1 MFACTVYVYFILV
14 IVSFKSSVELVCIV
28 YNAPN
33 LNKAF
38 EKKKKR
44 SSKNG
49 CKIKRIKNITRREK
63 NYNCLS
69 FLDQILFNEKIMIII
84 NIASLLTSTK

>member
-1 MFACTVYVYFILV
+1 MFACTVYVLYDVYFILV

-38 EKKKKR
+38 EKKKK
-44 SSKNG
+44 
-49 CKIKRIKNITRREK
+49 KIKQKSVVEIGTG
-63 NYNCLS
+63 
-69 FLDQILFNEKIMIII
+69 
-84 NIASLLTSTK
+84 LTDRNR